1 MPSQGPLHREVPR
14 AQRSAGPRPG
24 PGEGPPP
31 TWCVSHREAR
41 RVEELC
47 AKNQQL
53 REQQKALKENVRVL
67 ENR

>member
-1 MPSQGPLHREVPR
+1 MGSLGRAESPPGSVPHRD
-14 AQRSAGPRPG
+14 AQRL
-24 PGEGPPP
+24 
-31 TWCVSHREAR
+31 
-41 RVEELC
+41 EELC